1 MLEFQ
6 SDLTIAAGFG
16 YNAVRHRI
24 QYSRESSKPL
34 GDGATRDSGNKRDM
48 FGCRVPDTGAV
59 GSTPYACI
67 HRWEGT
73 GGCISMEKILR
84 QIDTLVDLDGAGG
97 PHTRT
102 SMTLDGYFHAP
113 PSQRHKA
120 RIPFSAAPLP
130 APAYPFSSV
139 RDWHDFFHH
148 ERAALTAREQQTQY
162 DGVVAVLCEAFS
174 DRLKAIVLFGSA
186 ARGEA
191 RRGSDHDLLFQW
203 HLRRTGKRWE

>member
-1 MLEFQ
+1 MWRRLASASDTKSRHLIFMLEFQ

-97 PHTRT
+97 RT
-102 SMTLDGYFHAP
+102 PVH
-113 PSQRHKA
+113 R
-120 RIPFSAAPLP
+120 
-130 APAYPFSSV
+130 
-139 RDWHDFFHH
+139 
-148 ERAALTAREQQTQY
+148 
-162 DGVVAVLCEAFS
+162 
-174 DRLKAIVLFGSA
+174 
-186 ARGEA
+186 
-191 RRGSDHDLLFQW
+191 
-203 HLRRTGKRWE
+203 